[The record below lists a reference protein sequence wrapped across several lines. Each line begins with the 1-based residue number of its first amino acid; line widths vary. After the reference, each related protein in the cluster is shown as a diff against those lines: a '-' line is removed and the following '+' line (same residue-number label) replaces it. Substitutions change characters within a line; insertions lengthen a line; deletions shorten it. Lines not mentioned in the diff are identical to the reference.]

1 MCSMGADDTTDFV
14 RRRGFQWP
22 PNRLQIFDVFV
33 VLLSVLLFAAGCI
46 PLITTPLRHIVGI
59 SYGTSLIALICS
71 AGYVSWCDPSVKEEP
86 LTDEAWTAL
95 TTKPPCCG
103 ICKTEKKW
111 RTEHCNFCDRCVSNF
126 DHHCI
131 WLNNCVGGANYPA
144 FALTLFNVLVMTSII
159 VGTCIGLVVGFVDGS
174 IEDDDSPEVIFGII
188 SIGFLMLINF
198 PLLILDVNLITY
210 HLGIWWK
217 SMTTMEYLRACN
229 AHDKQT
235 MLHWSTGAPM
245 PLQDA
250 DGKRP
255 FSPFPMFVDWV
266 IFRRRIKKPKAP
278 KPGSLSKVAASPAPA
293 DDTVAVA
300 QQALRE
306 AAAAAQTPCEI
317 SVPAQAA
324 PADTNP
330 EMTLRVAAG
339 TPQQEASA
347 SVAPAAP
354 LALSPALCA
363 TSLPA
368 ASAELV
374 ALAAPD
380 YADTL
385 TAPSIAADLLVP
397 EEAADTAPLREVSVP
412 EVPALAPLSEPAS
425 RQAATVPAAPV
436 QEATPPAA

>member
-1 MCSMGADDTTDFV
+1 VPGGPAHCMCSMGADDTTDFV

-33 VLLSVLLFAAGCI
+33 VLLSILLFVAGCI
-46 PLITTPLRHIVGI
+46 PLITKPLRHIVGI

-86 LTDEAWTAL
+86 LTDEAWLAL
-95 TTKPPCCG
+95 TTRPACCG

-159 VGTCIGLVVGFVDGS
+159 VGTCIGLVVGFADGS

-235 MLHWSTGAPM
+235 MLYWSTGAPM

-266 IFRRRIKKPKAP
+266 IFRRRLKKPKAP

-306 AAAAAQTPCEI
+306 AAAAENCI
-317 SVPAQAA
+317 
-324 PADTNP
+324 
-330 EMTLRVAAG
+330 LRVL
-339 TPQQEASA
+339 
-347 SVAPAAP
+347 V
-354 LALSPALCA
+354 
-363 TSLPA
+363 
-368 ASAELV
+368 ELV
-374 ALAAPD
+374 ALSD
-380 YADTL
+380 H
-385 TAPSIAADLLVP
+385 
-397 EEAADTAPLREVSVP
+397 E
-412 EVPALAPLSEPAS
+412 
-425 RQAATVPAAPV
+425 QCH
-436 QEATPPAA
+436 